1 MVLSTTVAI
10 FLKFWVNPLALGNLR
25 VVVAMIAVIVVANT
39 VVIV

>member
-1 MVLSTTVAI
+1 MVLSTTAAI

-25 VVVAMIAVIVVANT
+25 IVVAMIVMIVVAET